1 MITVAWVKRSV
12 THGPHVA
19 EGLIA
24 TNTKPPKRPKTSRL
38 QIVPTMQSYRRNLI
52 PGGTYFFTVNLLD
65 RSSRLLVDEIAT
77 LRASV
82 AVARDRLPFR
92 INAWVVLP
100 DHMHCIWTL
109 PPDDADY
116 PSRWRMI
123 KARFSRRMSDH
134 APVSASRTS
143 KGELGIW
150 QRRYWEHTVRDAR
163 DFAAHV
169 DYVHFNPVKHRYVA
183 RVADWPC
190 STFHR
195 YVASGT
201 YPADWGTEPEIQ
213 AAGERA

>member
-1 MITVAWVKRSV
+1 
-12 THGPHVA
+12 
-19 EGLIA
+19 
-24 TNTKPPKRPKTSRL
+24 
-38 QIVPTMQSYRRNLI
+38 MQSYRRNLI

-82 AVARDRLPFR
+82 AAARERLPFR
-92 INAWVVLP
+92 IDAWVVLP

-123 KARFSRRMSDH
+123 KARFSRHMPDH
-134 APVSASRTS
+134 APISASRTS

-169 DYVHFNPVKHRYVA
+169 DYVHFNPVKHGYVA
-183 RVADWPC
+183 RVADWPY
-190 STFHR
+190 STFHHH
-195 YVASGT
+195 VASGT
-201 YPADWGTEPEIQ
+201 CPADWGTEPAIQ
-213 AAGERA
+213 AAGERI